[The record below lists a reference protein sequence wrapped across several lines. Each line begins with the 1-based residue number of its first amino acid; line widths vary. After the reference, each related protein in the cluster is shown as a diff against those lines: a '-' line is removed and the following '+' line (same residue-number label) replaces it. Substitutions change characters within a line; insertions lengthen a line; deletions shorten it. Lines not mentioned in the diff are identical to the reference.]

1 MPFHHLCRLL
11 AWFPDLLCVIFV
23 HEQTA
28 AVISFVSGFEEK
40 LLLFYVSVGYYV
52 SRHVLILEI
61 PRTLLEIPRT
71 LLEIP
76 RTDLTSLECLSRK
89 VSRIHDQARESTIRS
104 RLDLECY
111 LRDHLAT

>member
-1 MPFHHLCRLL
+1 M
-11 AWFPDLLCVIFV
+11 
-23 HEQTA
+23 
-28 AVISFVSGFEEK
+28 
-40 LLLFYVSVGYYV
+40 FYVSLGYCV

-61 PRTLLEIPRT
+61 PRTLLEIPRILLEIPRT

-104 RLDLECY
+104 RLDLEHY